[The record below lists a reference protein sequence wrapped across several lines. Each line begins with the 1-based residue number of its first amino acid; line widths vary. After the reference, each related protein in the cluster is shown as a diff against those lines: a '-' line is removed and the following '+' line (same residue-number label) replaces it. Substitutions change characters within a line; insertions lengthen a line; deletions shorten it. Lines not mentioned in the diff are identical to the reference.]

1 MNIPEVLEHIG
12 ESLLSSLEYK
22 RYPVEEL
29 QKSLDYID
37 QISNSSEMISDCEKH
52 FKSEN
57 SSYVL
62 FYISNTL
69 YNLKTKSQITL
80 NPETMKWLTSVWKN
94 FITRN
99 KKYQEKFIL
108 IDEYRK
114 EFEEFFPAGSV
125 FVNQINNVQFIKE
138 RYIQVKNSQELIK
151 GLEQF
156 HHVVSELKNWM
167 KPTYYFM
174 LDYYYERRLK
184 TGQDNINAVLLER
197 EGLWGFGE
205 TGYTYGEI
213 SVMNTQALAFLEGI
227 YLILKKTDTGK
238 KIIILD
244 GKQKFLSVP
253 DIYNRYVE
261 SLAAAKKEIVSIK
274 SS

>member
-1 MNIPEVLEHIG
+1 MNIPAALEQIG
-12 ESLLSSLEYK
+12 ESLISALEYK

-29 QKSLDYID
+29 DKSLEFIEEMSKNPDL
-37 QISNSSEMISDCEKH
+37 ISECEKH
-52 FKSEN
+52 FKSEE

-94 FITRN
+94 FLIRD
-99 KKYQEKFIL
+99 KKYQEKFGV
-108 IDEYRK
+108 IDQYRK

-125 FVNQINNVQFIKE
+125 FVNQIENVQFIKE
-138 RYIQVKNSQELIK
+138 RYIKVNNSQELIK
-151 GLEQF
+151 GLEHF
-156 HHVVSELKNWM
+156 HHSMSELKSWM
-167 KPTYYFM
+167 KPTYFFM

-205 TGYTYGEI
+205 TGYSYGEI
-213 SVMNTQALAFLEGI
+213 SVMNTQALAFLEGV

-253 DIYNRYVE
+253 EIYNRYVE

-274 SS
+274 SN

>member
-1 MNIPEVLEHIG
+1 MNIPDALDQIG
-12 ESLLSSLEYK
+12 ESLISALEYK
-22 RYPVEEL
+22 QYPVEALE
-29 QKSLDYID
+29 KSLNYID
-37 QISNSSEMISDCEKH
+37 EISQNPEIISECEKY
-52 FKSEN
+52 FKSEE

-94 FITRN
+94 FISRN
-99 KKYQEKFIL
+99 KKYQEKYPL

-114 EFEEFFPAGSV
+114 EFEAFFPAGSV
-125 FVNQINNVQFIKE
+125 FVNQIENVQFIKD
-138 RYIQVKNSQELIK
+138 RYIKVKNSQDLIK

-156 HHVVSELKNWM
+156 HQSINELKGWM
-167 KPTYYFM
+167 KPTYFFM

-205 TGYTYGEI
+205 TGYSYGEI

-227 YLILKKTDTGK
+227 YLILKKTDTSK
-238 KIIILD
+238 RIIILD

-253 DIYNRYVE
+253 EIYNRYVE
-261 SLAAAKKEIVSIK
+261 SLAASKKEIVGMK
-274 SS
+274 S

>member
-1 MNIPEVLEHIG
+1 MSITDALEHIG
-12 ESLLSSLEYK
+12 ESLISALEYK

-29 QKSLDYID
+29 EKSLNYID
-37 QISNSSEMISDCEKH
+37 EMSNNPGIISECEKY
-52 FKSEN
+52 FKSDE

-94 FITRN
+94 FLNRN
-99 KKYQEKFIL
+99 KKYQDLFST
-108 IDEYRK
+108 IDVFRK
-114 EFEEFFPAGSV
+114 EFEAYFPAGSV
-125 FVNQINNVQFIKE
+125 FVNQIENVQAIKE
-138 RYIQVKNSQELIK
+138 KYISVKNSQDLIK
-151 GLEQF
+151 GLEVF
-156 HHVVSELKNWM
+156 HQAINELKNWM
-167 KPTYYFM
+167 KPTYFFM

-205 TGYTYGEI
+205 AGYSYGEI
-213 SVMNTQALAFLEGI
+213 SVLNTEALAFLEGI

-244 GKQKFLSVP
+244 GKKKFLSVP
-253 DIYNRYVE
+253 EIYKLYVE
-261 SLAAAKKEIVSIK
+261 SLAVSKKEIISMK
-274 SS
+274 S